1 MLCLTSLI
9 VCAYMEFLC
18 AQIARFIRIFSLI
31 KQKLLTFPLEC
42 HLLQRVLINNFSS
55 FQNIYPSRMKKAI
68 ESLIILFTPVIILH
82 VIIVID
88 MFCSQKTI
96 FLFEISEAF

>member
-1 MLCLTSLI
+1 
-9 VCAYMEFLC
+9 
-18 AQIARFIRIFSLI
+18 
-31 KQKLLTFPLEC
+31 
-42 HLLQRVLINNFSS
+42 
-55 FQNIYPSRMKKAI
+55 MKKAI
-68 ESLIILFTPVIILH
+68 ESFIILFTPVIILH